1 MNTIAK
7 FVAPAVLAL
16 AAFGAQAS
24 QVTSQDIGFSP
35 VVAGTASKMTSI
47 VGAPSGERAFGDV
60 NIVPAAKA
68 TASVQRPDVMAEPLR
83 TTFVIG
89 A

>member
-24 QVTSQDIGFSP
+24 QVTPQDIGFSP

>member
-24 QVTSQDIGFSP
+24 QVTPKDIGFSP

-47 VGAPSGERAFGDV
+47 VGAPSGERAFGQV
-60 NIVPAAKA
+60 NTVPAAKSTGTVGQPAVIA
-68 TASVQRPDVMAEPLR
+68 TPVRAMVV
-83 TTFVIG
+83 VG

>member
-35 VVAGTASKMTSI
+35 VVAGTASKMTTI

-60 NIVPAAKA
+60 NTVPAAKA
-68 TASVQRPDVMAEPLR
+68 TASIERPAVMSEKLI
-83 TTFVIG
+83 TTRVIG

>member
-7 FVAPAVLAL
+7 FIAPAVLAL

-24 QVTSQDIGFSP
+24 QIAPGDVGFQP
-35 VVAGTASKMTSI
+35 VVAGTAAKMTSV
-47 VGAPSGERAFGDV
+47 VGAPSGERALGEV
-60 NIVPAAKA
+60 NTVPAAKG
-68 TASVQRPDVMAEPLR
+68 TASVGRPAATAPPLR
-83 TTFVIG
+83 TTFVVG

>member
-7 FVAPAVLAL
+7 FIAPVALAF

-24 QVTSQDIGFSP
+24 QIAPQDIGFTP
-35 VVAGTASKMTSI
+35 VVAGTASKMTMI

-60 NIVPAAKA
+60 NTVPVAKA
-68 TASVQRPDVMAEPLR
+68 TASVERPAVMAEKLR
-83 TTFVIG
+83 TTIVVG

>member
-7 FVAPAVLAL
+7 FIAPVALAF

-24 QVTSQDIGFSP
+24 QVTAGDIGFQP
-35 VVAGTASKMTSI
+35 VVSGTASKMTSV

-60 NIVPAAKA
+60 NTVPAAKA
-68 TASVQRPDVMAEPLR
+68 TASVERPAVMADKLF
-83 TTFVIG
+83 TTRVIG

>member
-7 FVAPAVLAL
+7 FIAPVALAL

-24 QVTSQDIGFSP
+24 QVTPQDIGVSP
-35 VVAGTASKMTSI
+35 VVAGTASKMTTI
-47 VGAPSGERAFGDV
+47 VGAPSGERALGEV
-60 NIVPAAKA
+60 NTVPAAKA
-68 TASVQRPDVMAEPLR
+68 TASIERPAVMADKLL
-83 TTFVIG
+83 TTVVIG